1 MEGCF
6 FMPRRKGILMEQ
18 ELWILASASPRRR
31 ELLRQIG
38 IEAKVQPA
46 AVSEDT
52 EIKNPEEM
60 VLELS
65 SRKAEAAAALA
76 PAGSLVLGAD
86 TVVSVDGMVLGKP
99 ASHEQAREMIR
110 RLQGR
115 THQVYTGVTMIRR
128 GETGNSGVSFAEK
141 TDVTLFPMTEEEIQ
155 AYADSPEPMDKAGA
169 YGIQGSFAAYVSG
182 IRGDYGNVVGLPIGR
197 VYQEWKRLKEEEA
210 EEDD

>member
-141 TDVTLFPMTEEEIQ
+141 TDVTLFSHDRRRDPGLRGL
-155 AYADSPEPMDKAGA
+155 SGA
-169 YGIQGSFAAYVSG
+169 YGQGGGLRYSGKFCRLCFRHPGRLRQCSRPSHRPGVSG
-182 IRGDYGNVVGLPIGR
+182 V
-197 VYQEWKRLKEEEA
+197 EAA
-210 EEDD
+210 EERGGRRR